1 MVLQLEQVSALN
13 DMNTVGLNNVRLA
26 VRAGEIYGIAGVS
39 GNGQREL
46 AEVICRTAAVDGRK
60 NIFTDRTLP
69 IKTERNDR
77 SRYQLCAGGSS
88 GYGAGAK
95 SGFCQ

>member
-46 AEVICRTAAVDGRK
+46 AEVLCRTAAVDGRK
-60 NIFTDRTLP
+60 NIF
-69 IKTERNDR
+69 
-77 SRYQLCAGGSS
+77 
-88 GYGAGAK
+88 YGQDLTNK
-95 SGFCQ
+95 NRKK

>member
-1 MVLQLEQVSALN
+1 MRRDKLVQMMIGREVLNTYEKNCEHCGEVVLQLEQVSALN

-46 AEVICRTAAVDGRK
+46 AEVLAGLRPANGRK
-60 NIFTDRTLP
+60 NIFLRTGP
-69 IKTERNDR
+69 
-77 SRYQLCAGGSS
+77 YQ
-88 GYGAGAK
+88 
-95 SGFCQ
+95 

>member
-46 AEVICRTAAVDGRK
+46 AEVLAGLRPAMGRK
-60 NIFTDRTLP
+60 IFFTDRTLP
-69 IKTERNDR
+69 IKNR
-77 SRYQLCAGGSS
+77 
-88 GYGAGAK
+88 K
-95 SGFCQ
+95 K

>member
-46 AEVICRTAAVDGRK
+46 VEVLAGLRPAMGGKIFLRTG
-60 NIFTDRTLP
+60 P
-69 IKTERNDR
+69 
-77 SRYQLCAGGSS
+77 YQ
-88 GYGAGAK
+88 
-95 SGFCQ
+95 